1 MERLNQLYRDLVRE
15 HERVGRTL
23 AALRHHLLEVEQK
36 HERIK
41 REKVALKEELELFKR
56 RASQ

>member
-1 MERLNQLYRDLVRE
+1 MSESDARSPR
-15 HERVGRTL
+15 
-23 AALRHHLLEVEQK
+23 LRHHLLEVEQE